1 MESENILKTCLH
13 DRHVALGAV
22 MSPFAGFDMPIRYT
36 DITDES
42 NLRDMLRDFKVVVQ
56 LEMCSQWITNRK
68 LWSE

>member
-1 MESENILKTCLH
+1 MRGNTIGMNLRIAKN
-13 DRHVALGAV
+13 
-22 MSPFAGFDMPIRYT
+22 GFHRVFLDT

-56 LEMCSQWITNRK
+56 LEMGSQWITNRK